1 VTMRRIHMFQR
12 VSANG
17 YFASPSGDLD
27 WVVQEPALD
36 ADAGRQMTERGAMIF
51 GRKTYQGF
59 ASFWPTQLGESPT
72 ADAPHGPPRR
82 SEALKKMAVW
92 IDRAEKLVFSH
103 TLHEASWHGTKL
115 LGAFAAAKVEELKRG
130 PGSDIMI
137 FGSGS
142 IVSLLTEHGLIDDYT
157 FVLSPIVL
165 GSGALPIRDVTAKV
179 ALKLLDVT
187 QFEHG
192 NVRLRYAKA

>member
-1 VTMRRIHMFQR
+1 MRRIQMFQR
-12 VSANG
+12 VAANG
-17 YFASPSGDLD
+17 FFAAPDGDLD

-36 ADAGRQMTERGAMIF
+36 ADAAPQMTDSGAMMF

-59 ASFWPTQLGESPT
+59 ASFWPTQLGDSPT
-72 ADAPHGPPRR
+72 AQAPHGPARS

-92 IDRAEKLVFSH
+92 IDRADKFVFSH
-103 TLHEASWHGTKL
+103 TLKDASWKGTRL
-115 LGAFAAAKVEELKRG
+115 LGAFDPDKVEEIKRR
-130 PGSDIMI
+130 PGSNIMI

-142 IVSLLTEHGLIDDYT
+142 IVSLLTQHGLIDDYT

-165 GSGALPIRDVTAKV
+165 GSGMLPIRDVTAKL
-179 ALKLLDVT
+179 ALKLIDVK

>member
-1 VTMRRIHMFQR
+1 MRRIHMFQR

-17 YFASPSGDLD
+17 FFAADDGNLD

-36 ADAGRQMTERGAMIF
+36 AEAAPQMTDHGSMMF

-59 ASFWPTQLGESPT
+59 ASFWPTQLGDSTT
-72 ADAPHGPPRR
+72 AEAPHGPARR

-92 IDRAEKLVFSH
+92 IDRSEKLVFST
-103 TLHEASWHGTKL
+103 TLKDATWHGTKL
-115 LGAFAAAKVEELKRG
+115 LGAFDPGKVEELKRG
-130 PGSDIMI
+130 PGPNIMI

-142 IVSLLTEHGLIDDYT
+142 IVSLLTQHGLIDDYT

-165 GSGALPIRDVTAKV
+165 GSGKLPIHDVTAKI
-179 ALKLLDVT
+179 ALKLADVK

-192 NVRLRYAKA
+192 NVRLHYTKV

>member
-1 VTMRRIHMFQR
+1 MRRIHMFQR

-17 YFASPSGDLD
+17 FFATPDGDLD

-36 ADAGRQMTERGAMIF
+36 AEAGAQLTERGAIMF

-59 ASFWPTQLGESPT
+59 ASFWPTQLGDSPT
-72 ADAPHGPPRR
+72 AEAPHGPPRR
-82 SEALKKMAVW
+82 SEPLKKMAVW
-92 IDRAEKLVFSH
+92 IDRAEKLVFSR
-103 TLHEASWHGTKL
+103 TLKDASWNGTEL
-115 LGAFAAAKVEELKRG
+115 LGAFDPAKVEALKRG
-130 PGSDIMI
+130 PGPNIMI

-142 IVSLLTEHGLIDDYT
+142 IVSLLTQHGLIDDYT

-165 GSGALPIRDVTAKV
+165 GSGMLPIRDVSAKL
-179 ALKLLDVT
+179 ALELADVK

-192 NVRLRYAKA
+192 NVRLHYTKA